1 MTVVSALT
9 DYAGK
14 VVLITGG
21 SRGIGH
27 AMALGFA
34 EAGANLAIA
43 SRKVEACEATVAE
56 IKALGRDGSAHAAHV
71 GKWADCDRL
80 ADEVLARWGK
90 VDVLVNNAGLSP
102 IAPSSLETSED
113 LFDKVLGVNLKGPFR
128 LMARLGSH
136 MAANGGGAILN
147 ISSTGAI
154 RPTPETAP
162 YAAAKRGLNALTEAF
177 AHEYGPTVRVNCIM
191 CGPFHTDI
199 SKAWSR
205 SPEWTE
211 RTKREFAMQ
220 RVGDPE
226 EVVGAALYLCSPAA
240 SYTSGAI
247 IRIDGGQP

>member
-1 MTVVSALT
+1 MTVRSALIDFT
-9 DYAGK
+9 DK

-21 SRGIGH
+21 SRGLGH

-34 EAGANLAIA
+34 ECGANLAIA
-43 SRKVEACEATVAE
+43 SRKIEACEATVAE
-56 IKALGRDGSAHAAHV
+56 IKALGRDGSAHAAHI
-71 GKWADCDRL
+71 GKWEDCDRL

-90 VDVLVNNAGLSP
+90 IDVLINNAGLSP
-102 IAPSSLETSED
+102 IAPTSLETSEE
-113 LFDKVLGVNLKGPFR
+113 LFDKVLSVNLKGPFR

-136 MAANGGGAILN
+136 MKDHGGGAILN
-147 ISSTGAI
+147 ISAIGAI
-154 RPTPETAP
+154 RPTPATAP

-191 CGPFHTDI
+191 AGAFHTDI

-205 SPEWTE
+205 TPEWTA
-211 RTKREFAMQ
+211 RARSQFAAQ

-240 SYTSGAI
+240 SYTTGTVMKV
-247 IRIDGGQP
+247 DGGIP